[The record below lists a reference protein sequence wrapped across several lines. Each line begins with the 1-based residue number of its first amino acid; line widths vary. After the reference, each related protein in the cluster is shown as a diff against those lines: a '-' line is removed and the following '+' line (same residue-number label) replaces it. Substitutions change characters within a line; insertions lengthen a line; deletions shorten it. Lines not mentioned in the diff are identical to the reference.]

1 MITEFESKKDA
12 DGNAQD
18 SNTLQVTATEIES
31 GKPMALLSYL
41 IPVIPYLKESK
52 NKFVMFHAKQGMNLF
67 STLVIYVIVYS
78 ILTNVIKVGRSV
90 YRGGLTVRVT
100 PWWITFPLG
109 VVGLLLLI
117 MDITALTWAWNGEVK
132 ELPIVRNIKI
142 FK

>member
-1 MITEFESKKDA
+1 MITELESEKSIDKSTQD
-12 DGNAQD
+12 NTKAQITD
-18 SNTLQVTATEIES
+18 NEIEN
-31 GKPMALLSYL
+31 GKAMALLSYL
-41 IPVIPYLKESK
+41 IPVIPYLKENK
-52 NKFVMFHAKQGMNLF
+52 NRFITFHAKQGMNLF
-67 STLVIYVIVYS
+67 SVLAIYVIVYS
-78 ILTNVIKVGRSV
+78 ILTNVIKVGRSI